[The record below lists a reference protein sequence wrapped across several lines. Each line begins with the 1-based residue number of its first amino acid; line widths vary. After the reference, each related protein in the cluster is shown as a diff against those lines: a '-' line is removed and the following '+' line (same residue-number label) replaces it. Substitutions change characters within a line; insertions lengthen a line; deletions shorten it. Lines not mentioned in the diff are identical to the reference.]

1 MYNHTEHYDNDDSAN
16 DGEND
21 GSPAYSHQSKSHHG
35 GVLTVMIMV
44 GICHRRIPTIEYND
58 DDDND
63 NEKNRTTDINT
74 FQCRFPPIENNIL
87 CQDSPRSGGL

>member
-1 MYNHTEHYDNDDSAN
+1 MISYVYFSILNNDDLDDLVN
-16 DGEND
+16 DDHHDGSDAHDDN
-21 GSPAYSHQSKSHHG
+21 GSPAYSHQSKTHHG

-63 NEKNRTTDINT
+63 NEKT
-74 FQCRFPPIENNIL
+74 
-87 CQDSPRSGGL
+87 

>member
-1 MYNHTEHYDNDDSAN
+1 MVNGHHGRHGHHDCHGHYGHHGPHGHDH
-16 DGEND
+16 
-21 GSPAYSHQSKSHHG
+21 GSPAYSHKSKSHHG

-63 NEKNRTTDINT
+63 NEKT
-74 FQCRFPPIENNIL
+74 
-87 CQDSPRSGGL
+87 

>member
-1 MYNHTEHYDNDDSAN
+1 MAGFVKKEEAAGLAAERDEYLDNDDLDDLTN
-16 DGEND
+16 DDHHDGSDAHDDN
-21 GSPAYSHQSKSHHG
+21 GSPAYSHQSKTHHG

-63 NEKNRTTDINT
+63 NEKT
-74 FQCRFPPIENNIL
+74 
-87 CQDSPRSGGL
+87 

>member
-1 MYNHTEHYDNDDSAN
+1 MTENSKEGVYVRLRGEVEPGPHVPARRGHHHHHHHYHH
-16 DGEND
+16 
-21 GSPAYSHQSKSHHG
+21 GSPAYSHQSKTHHG

-63 NEKNRTTDINT
+63 NEKT
-74 FQCRFPPIENNIL
+74 
-87 CQDSPRSGGL
+87 

>member
-1 MYNHTEHYDNDDSAN
+1 MAGFVKIEEAAGLAAERDEYLNNDDLDDLVN
-16 DGEND
+16 DDHHDGSDAHDDN
-21 GSPAYSHQSKSHHG
+21 GSPAYSHQSKTHHG

-63 NEKNRTTDINT
+63 NEKT
-74 FQCRFPPIENNIL
+74 
-87 CQDSPRSGGL
+87 